1 MSLSKTLLAASL
13 AAIGLPAFADDAG
26 GVGDGN
32 VVVVTASMR
41 AHTVANAPA
50 FTTVITAEDIARSP
64 VNGLADLLRDSVGVN
79 NQTDDNGR
87 DEIRIRGLGGKYTL
101 MLVNGKRVSSGGALW
116 RGGDFD
122 FSSIPLS
129 SIKRVE
135 IVRGPMAA
143 LYGSDAMGGVINIIT
158 WPATKEWK
166 GSVTGEY
173 RTVDSGYDG
182 DQYRVGANVSGA
194 LSDTVSLSLAGER
207 YDRDAWWGAPAS
219 DQTRTPRLEEKKA
232 SNLTGTLTWQLAE
245 NQSLDFDLGYN
256 KDKRPR
262 VMYYY
267 AFYPEWN
274 FESKDIRDQEIERNT
289 YGLTHRANWDWG
301 NTTAYIT
308 RESAEIHDFNTRYDK
323 PQQRTLKEENT
334 YAKFYGNTTFGINAL
349 TAGVDLRRQVIRD
362 AVSYKDTGKVSTDS
376 KAVFV
381 EDELTLAKDLHLTLA
396 GRLDDHS
403 VFGSHFSPKSYLVWQ
418 GNDVLTVKGGISKA
432 FKAPDAYQLTKEY
445 RIVSC
450 GGSCFLAGNP
460 ELSPE
465 TSTNYELGFE
475 VHQKGWDLTA
485 VAFKNDV
492 DDLIVAT
499 YDAPTN
505 SRRWVNVAQAK
516 TKGLELEASV
526 QLHPLLTLSG
536 NFTHLKADYTNENG
550 KTTVLD
556 NRPENVGR
564 VGLTWSAVPGVQA
577 SLSAHYAGKQFYS
590 EKELPGYTRVDLG
603 MSAKAGKHW
612 TLRTGVKNLTDVD
625 LSKKSKDFSFF
636 ELGRNYYASATYS
649 F

>member
-1 MSLSKTLLAASL
+1 MSLSKSLIAASL

-26 GVGDGN
+26 GVGDGS

-41 AHTVANAPA
+41 AHTVAAAPA

-158 WPATKEWK
+158 WPATREWK
-166 GSVTGEY
+166 GSLTGEY
-173 RTVDSGYDG
+173 REVDSGYGG
-182 DQYRVGANVSGA
+182 DQYRVGASLSGA
-194 LSDTVSLSLAGER
+194 LSDTFSLSLAGER

-219 DQTRTPRLEEKKA
+219 DATRTPRLEEKKA

-267 AFYPEWN
+267 AFFPEWN

-289 YGLTHRANWDWG
+289 YGLTHRADWGWG

-308 RESAEIHDFNTRYDK
+308 RESAEIHDFNTRYDA

-334 YAKFYGNTTFGINAL
+334 YAKFYGNTTLGINAL

-376 KAVFV
+376 KAVFI
-381 EDELTLAKDLHLTLA
+381 EDELALAKDLHLTLA

-418 GNDVLTVKGGISKA
+418 SNDSLTVKGGISKA

-485 VAFKNDV
+485 VVFKNDV
-492 DDLIVAT
+492 DDMIVAT

-516 TKGLELEASV
+516 TKGLELEGSV
-526 QLHPLLTLSG
+526 QLHPSLTLSG
-536 NFTHLKADYTNENG
+536 NFTHLKADYVNENG

-556 NRPENVGR
+556 NRPENVGHI
-564 VGLTWSAVPGVQA
+564 GLAWTAVPGVQA
-577 SLSAHYAGKQFYS
+577 SLSAHYTGKQFYS
-590 EKELPGYTRVDLG
+590 EKELPAYTRVDLG
-603 MSAKAGKHW
+603 LSAKVGKHW

-625 LSKKSKDFSFF
+625 LSEKSKNFSFF
-636 ELGRNYYASATYS
+636 ELGRNYYVSATYG

>member
-1 MSLSKTLLAASL
+1 MSLSKSLIAASL
-13 AAIGLPAFADDAG
+13 AAIGLPALADDAG
-26 GVGDGN
+26 GVGDGS

-41 AHTVANAPA
+41 AHTVAGAPA

-158 WPATKEWK
+158 WPATREWK

-182 DQYRVGANVSGA
+182 DQFRVGANLSGA
-194 LSDTVSLSLAGER
+194 LSDTVSLSLGGER
-207 YDRDAWWGAPAS
+207 YDRDAWWGTPAS
-219 DQTRTPRLEEKKA
+219 DKTRTPRLEEKKA

-262 VMYYY
+262 VMYFY

-289 YGLTHRANWDWG
+289 YGLTHRAGWDWG
-301 NTTAYIT
+301 STTAYIT
-308 RESAEIHDFNTRYDK
+308 RESAEIHDFNTRYDT

-349 TAGVDLRRQVIRD
+349 TAGIDLRRQVIRD
-362 AVSYKDTGKVSTDS
+362 AVSYRDTGKVGTDS

-381 EDELTLAKDLHLTLA
+381 EDELTLAKDWHLTLA

-418 GNDVLTVKGGISKA
+418 GSQALTVKGGISKA
-432 FKAPDAYQLTKEY
+432 FKAPDSYQLSREY

-450 GGSCFLAGNP
+450 GGSCFLSGNP

-465 TSTNYELGFE
+465 TSTNYEVGFE

-492 DDLIVAT
+492 DDMIVAT
-499 YDAPTN
+499 YDAAAN
-505 SRRWVNVAQAK
+505 ARRWVNVAKAK

-526 QLHPLLTLSG
+526 QLLPALALSG
-536 NFTHLKADYTNENG
+536 NFTHLKADYTNEDG
-550 KTTVLD
+550 KTAVLD

-564 VGLTWSAVPGVQA
+564 VGLVWTAVPGVQA
-577 SLSAHYAGKQFYS
+577 SLSAHYTGKQFYS

-603 MSAKAGKHW
+603 LSAKVGKHW
-612 TLRTGVKNLTDVD
+612 TLRSGVKNLTDVD
-625 LSKKSKDFSFF
+625 LSEKSKDFSFF
-636 ELGRNYYASATYS
+636 ELGRNYYVSATYG

>member
-1 MSLSKTLLAASL
+1 MSFSKTLIAASL
-13 AAIGLPAFADDAG
+13 AAIGLPVLADDAG

-41 AHTVANAPA
+41 AHTVAGAPA
-50 FTTVITAEDIARSP
+50 FTTVLTAEDIAKSP
-64 VNGLADLLRDSVGVN
+64 ANGLADLLRDSVGVN
-79 NQTDDNGR
+79 NRTDENGR

-182 DQYRVGANVSGA
+182 DQYRLGANLSGA

-207 YDRDAWWGAPAS
+207 YDRDAWWGAPAG
-219 DQTRTPRLEEKKA
+219 DNTRTPRLEEKKA

-256 KDKRPR
+256 KDERPR
-262 VMYYY
+262 VMYFY
-267 AFYPEWN
+267 AFYPAWN
-274 FESKDIRDQEIERNT
+274 FETRDIRDQEIERKT
-289 YGLTHRANWDWG
+289 YGMTHRASWDWG

-308 RESAEIHDFNTRYDK
+308 RENAEIRDFNTRYNA
-323 PQQRTLKEENT
+323 PQQRTLKEDNT

-349 TAGVDLRRQVIRD
+349 TAGIDLRRQVIRD
-362 AVSYKDTGKVSTDS
+362 AASYLDTGKVSTDS
-376 KAVFV
+376 KAAFV
-381 EDELTLAKDLHLTLA
+381 EDELSLAKDWRLTLA

-418 GNDVLTVKGGISKA
+418 GSDVLTVKGGISKA
-432 FKAPDAYQLTKEY
+432 FKAPDSYQLSKEY

-485 VAFKNDV
+485 VVFKNDV
-492 DDLIVAT
+492 DDMIVAT
-499 YDAPTN
+499 YDAAAN
-505 SRRWVNVAQAK
+505 ARRWVNVAQAK

-526 QLHPLLTLSG
+526 QLHPSLTLSG
-536 NFTHLKADYTNENG
+536 NFTHLKADYVNENG

-564 VGLTWSAVPGVQA
+564 VGLTWTAVPGVQA
-577 SLSAHYAGKQFYS
+577 SLAAHYTGKQFYS
-590 EKELPGYTRVDLG
+590 GKELPGYTRVDLG

-625 LSKKSKDFSFF
+625 LSRKSKDFSFF
-636 ELGRNYYASATYS
+636 ELGRNYYVSASYG

>member
-1 MSLSKTLLAASL
+1 MSLSKTLIAASL
-13 AAIGLPAFADDAG
+13 AAIGLPALADDAG

-41 AHTVANAPA
+41 AHTVAGAPA
-50 FTTVITAEDIARSP
+50 FTTVITADDIAKSP
-64 VNGLADLLRDSVGVN
+64 ANGLADLLRDSVGVSN
-79 NQTDDNGR
+79 RTDENGR

-122 FSSIPLS
+122 FSSVPLS

-182 DQYRVGANVSGA
+182 DQYRVGANLSGA
-194 LSDTVSLSLAGER
+194 LNDTVSLSLAGER

-219 DQTRTPRLEEKKA
+219 DNTRTPRLEEKKA
-232 SNLTGTLTWQLAE
+232 SNLTGTLTWQLSE
-245 NQSLDFDLGYN
+245 NQALDFDLGYN
-256 KDKRPR
+256 KDERPR

-267 AFYPEWN
+267 AFYPQWN
-274 FESKDIRDQEIERNT
+274 FESRDIRDQEIERKT
-289 YGLTHRANWDWG
+289 YGLTHRASWGWG

-308 RESAEIHDFNTRYDK
+308 RENAEIQDFNTRYNA

-334 YAKFYGNTTFGINAL
+334 YAKFYGNTSFGINAL
-349 TAGVDLRRQVIRD
+349 TAGIDLRRQVIRD
-362 AVSYKDTGKVSTDS
+362 AASYLDTGKVNTDS

-381 EDELTLAKDLHLTLA
+381 EDELALAKDWHLTLA

-403 VFGSHFSPKSYLVWQ
+403 GFGSHFSPKGYLVWQ
-418 GNDVLTVKGGISKA
+418 GSDVLTVKGGISKA
-432 FKAPDAYQLTKEY
+432 FKAPDSYQLSKEY

-492 DDLIVAT
+492 DDMIVAT
-499 YDAPTN
+499 YDAAAN
-505 SRRWVNVAQAK
+505 ARRWVNVAQAK

-526 QLHPLLTLSG
+526 QLHPSLTLSG
-536 NFTHLKADYTNENG
+536 NFTHLKADYVNENG

-564 VGLTWSAVPGVQA
+564 VGLAWTAVPGVQA
-577 SLSAHYAGKQFYS
+577 SLSANYTGKQFYS

-603 MSAKAGKHW
+603 LSAKAGKHW

-636 ELGRNYYASATYS
+636 ELGRNYYVSATYGY
-649 F
+649 

>member
-1 MSLSKTLLAASL
+1 MSLSKSLIAASL

-26 GVGDGN
+26 GVGDGS

-41 AHTVANAPA
+41 AHTVAAAPA

-64 VNGLADLLRDSVGVN
+64 VNGLADLLRESVGVN

-158 WPATKEWK
+158 WPASKEWK

-173 RTVDSGYDG
+173 RTVASGYDG
-182 DQYRVGANVSGA
+182 DQYRVGANLSGA
-194 LSDTVSLSLAGER
+194 LSDTFSLSLAGER

-219 DQTRTPRLEEKKA
+219 DATRTPRLEEKKA
-232 SNLTGTLTWQLAE
+232 GNLTGTLTWQLAE

-301 NTTAYIT
+301 STTAYIT
-308 RESAEIHDFNTRYDK
+308 RESAEIHDFNTRYDA

-334 YAKFYGNTTFGINAL
+334 YAKFYGNTTLGIHAL

-362 AVSYKDTGKVSTDS
+362 AVSYQDTGKVSTDS

-381 EDELTLAKDLHLTLA
+381 EDELALAKDLHLTLA

-418 GNDVLTVKGGISKA
+418 SNDSLTVKGGISKA
-432 FKAPDAYQLTKEY
+432 FKAPDAYQLAREY

-475 VHQKGWDLTA
+475 VHRKGWDLTA

-492 DDLIVAT
+492 DDMIVAT

-516 TKGLELEASV
+516 TKGLEMEASV
-526 QLHPLLTLSG
+526 QLHPALTLSG
-536 NFTHLKADYTNENG
+536 NFTHLKADYVNENG

-564 VGLTWSAVPGVQA
+564 VALAWTAVPGVQA
-577 SLSAHYAGKQFYS
+577 SLSAHYTGKQFYS

-603 MSAKAGKHW
+603 MSAKVGRHW

-625 LSKKSKDFSFF
+625 LSEKSKDFSFF
-636 ELGRNYYASATYS
+636 ELGRNYYVSATYG

>member
-1 MSLSKTLLAASL
+1 MSLSKTLIAASL

-26 GVGDGN
+26 GVGDGS

-41 AHTVANAPA
+41 AHTVAAAPA

-101 MLVNGKRVSSGGALW
+101 MLVNGKRVSSGGAWW

-166 GSVTGEY
+166 GSMTGEY
-173 RTVDSGYDG
+173 RTVDSGYGG
-182 DQYRVGANVSGA
+182 DQYRVGANLSGA
-194 LSDTVSLSLAGER
+194 LSDTFSLSLAGER

-219 DQTRTPRLEEKKA
+219 DATRTPRLEEKKA

-289 YGLTHRANWDWG
+289 YGLTHRASWDWG
-301 NTTAYIT
+301 NTTAYVT
-308 RESAEIHDFNTRYDK
+308 RESAEIHDFNTRYDA

-381 EDELTLAKDLHLTLA
+381 EDELALAKDLHLTLA

-418 GNDVLTVKGGISKA
+418 SNDSLTVKGGISKA
-432 FKAPDAYQLTKEY
+432 FKAPEAYQLTKEY

-492 DDLIVAT
+492 DDMIVAT

-516 TKGLELEASV
+516 TKGLELEASL
-526 QLHPLLTLSG
+526 QLHPSLTLSG
-536 NFTHLKADYTNENG
+536 NFTHLKADYVNENG

-564 VGLTWSAVPGVQA
+564 IGLAWTAVPGAQA
-577 SLSAHYAGKQFYS
+577 SLSAHYTGKQFYS
-590 EKELPGYTRVDLG
+590 GKELPAYTRVDLG
-603 MSAKAGKHW
+603 LSAKVGKHW

-625 LSKKSKDFSFF
+625 LSEKSKDFSFF
-636 ELGRNYYASATYS
+636 ELGRNYYVSATYG

>member
-1 MSLSKTLLAASL
+1 MSLSKTLIAASL

-26 GVGDGN
+26 GVGDGS

-41 AHTVANAPA
+41 AHTVAAAPA

-173 RTVDSGYDG
+173 RTVDSGYGG
-182 DQYRVGANVSGA
+182 DQYRVGANLSGA
-194 LSDTVSLSLAGER
+194 LSDTFSLSLAGER

-219 DQTRTPRLEEKKA
+219 EATRTPRLEEKKA

-289 YGLTHRANWDWG
+289 YGLTHRASWDWG
-301 NTTAYIT
+301 NTTAYVT
-308 RESAEIHDFNTRYDK
+308 RESAEIHDFNTRYDA

-381 EDELTLAKDLHLTLA
+381 EDELALAKDLHLTLA

-418 GNDVLTVKGGISKA
+418 SNDSLTVKGGISKA
-432 FKAPDAYQLTKEY
+432 FKAPEAYQLTKEY

-492 DDLIVAT
+492 DDMIVAT

-516 TKGLELEASV
+516 TKGLELEASL
-526 QLHPLLTLSG
+526 QLHPSLTLSG
-536 NFTHLKADYTNENG
+536 NFTHLKADYVNENG

-564 VGLTWSAVPGVQA
+564 IGLAWTAVPGVQA
-577 SLSAHYAGKQFYS
+577 SLSAHYTGKQFYS
-590 EKELPGYTRVDLG
+590 GKELPAYTRVDLG
-603 MSAKAGKHW
+603 LSAKVGKHW

-625 LSKKSKDFSFF
+625 LSEKSKDFSFF
-636 ELGRNYYASATYS
+636 ELGRNYYVSATYG

>member
-1 MSLSKTLLAASL
+1 MSLSKTLIAASL
-13 AAIGLPAFADDAG
+13 AAIGLPALADDAG

-41 AHTVANAPA
+41 AHTVAGAPA
-50 FTTVITAEDIARSP
+50 FTTVITAEDIAKSP
-64 VNGLADLLRDSVGVN
+64 ANGLADLLRDSVGVN
-79 NQTDDNGR
+79 NRTDENGR

-122 FSSIPLS
+122 FSSVPLS

-158 WPATKEWK
+158 WPASKEWK

-182 DQYRVGANVSGA
+182 DQYRVGANLSGA
-194 LSDTVSLSLAGER
+194 LNDTVSLSLAGER

-219 DQTRTPRLEEKKA
+219 DNTRTPRLEEKKA
-232 SNLTGTLTWQLAE
+232 SNLTGTLTWQLSE
-245 NQSLDFDLGYN
+245 NQALDFDLGYN
-256 KDKRPR
+256 KDERPR

-267 AFYPEWN
+267 AFYPQWN
-274 FESKDIRDQEIERNT
+274 FESRDIRDQEIERKT
-289 YGLTHRANWDWG
+289 YGLTHRASWGWG

-308 RESAEIHDFNTRYDK
+308 RENAEIQDFNTRYNA

-334 YAKFYGNTTFGINAL
+334 YAKFYGNTSFGINAL
-349 TAGVDLRRQVIRD
+349 TAGIDLRRQVIRD
-362 AVSYKDTGKVSTDS
+362 AASYLDTGKVNTDS

-381 EDELTLAKDLHLTLA
+381 EDELALAKDWHLTLA

-403 VFGSHFSPKSYLVWQ
+403 VFGSHFSPKGYLVWQ
-418 GNDVLTVKGGISKA
+418 GSDVLTVKGGISKA
-432 FKAPDAYQLTKEY
+432 FKAPDSYQLSKEY

-492 DDLIVAT
+492 DDMIVAT
-499 YDAPTN
+499 YDAAAN
-505 SRRWVNVAQAK
+505 ARRWVNVAQAK

-526 QLHPLLTLSG
+526 QLHPSLTLSG
-536 NFTHLKADYTNENG
+536 NFTHLKADYVNENG

-564 VGLTWSAVPGVQA
+564 VGLAWTAVPGVQA
-577 SLSAHYAGKQFYS
+577 SLSANYTGKQFYS

-603 MSAKAGKHW
+603 LSAKAGKHW

-636 ELGRNYYASATYS
+636 ELGRNYYVSATYGY
-649 F
+649 